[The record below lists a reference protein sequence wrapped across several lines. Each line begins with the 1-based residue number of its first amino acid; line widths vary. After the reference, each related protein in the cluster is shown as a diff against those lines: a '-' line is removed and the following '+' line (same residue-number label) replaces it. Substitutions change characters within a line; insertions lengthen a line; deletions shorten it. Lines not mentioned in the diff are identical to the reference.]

1 MEKKKR
7 IGGKLAKGVLFFCA
21 SLSVILV
28 ILMTVMIFKEGLP
41 IFKIAGM
48 KDFLLGSDWYPTAAE
63 PSYGIFPMIIGSL
76 YVTFLALLIGLPI
89 GLLTAIFISEI
100 ASPKISRL
108 LQQAVEI
115 LSGIPSVV
123 YGFFGLTVIVPFVR
137 TVFGGT
143 GLSVLSAAFILAV
156 MILPTLI
163 SVSAVSMRAVAS
175 SLRAGSLALG
185 STKWQS
191 IYKVVLP
198 AAVKGIAAGVV
209 LSIGRA
215 IGETMAVI
223 LVAGNTPAIP
233 GGILDPVRTMTVNIV
248 LEMAYVRPGTEHY
261 TALFG
266 TALVLFLFIMLLNLV
281 VNRIL
286 HKAVSVNG
294 E

>member
-28 ILMTVMIFKEGLP
+28 ILMTVMIFKEGCP

-48 KDFLLGSDWYPTAAE
+48 KDFLLGSDRYPTAAE

-143 GLSVLSAAFILAV
+143 GLSVLSATFILAV

-163 SVSAVSMRAVAS
+163 SVSAVSMRAVATTFERVRWPLVPPNGS
-175 SLRAGSLALG
+175 PFTRWCCRLPWALPQAWSCPLAGPSA
-185 STKWQS
+185 
-191 IYKVVLP
+191 
-198 AAVKGIAAGVV
+198 
-209 LSIGRA
+209 
-215 IGETMAVI
+215 
-223 LVAGNTPAIP
+223 
-233 GGILDPVRTMTVNIV
+233 
-248 LEMAYVRPGTEHY
+248 RPW
-261 TALFG
+261 
-266 TALVLFLFIMLLNLV
+266 
-281 VNRIL
+281 R
-286 HKAVSVNG
+286 
-294 E
+294 